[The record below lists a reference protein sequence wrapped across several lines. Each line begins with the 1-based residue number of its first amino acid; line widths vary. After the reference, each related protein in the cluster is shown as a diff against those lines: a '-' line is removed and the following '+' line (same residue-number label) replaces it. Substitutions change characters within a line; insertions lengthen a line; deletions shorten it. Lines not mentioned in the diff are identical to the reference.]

1 MVHTLVIL
9 EELTGTLFM
18 AVVVARLV
26 ASYPAWGRPA
36 DGDGLTRHAEA
47 REPANTGLSARMT
60 AALAVLVGLYHGYLN
75 GSGMG
80 QLGTA
85 AAALLGLVC
94 AVFVLV
100 ALVAA
105 LVVWL
110 SAEWARIAVRVAGSW
125 IAASGFLLLG
135 WVARKG

>member
-1 MVHTLVIL
+1 
-9 EELTGTLFM
+9 
-18 AVVVARLV
+18 
-26 ASYPAWGRPA
+26 
-36 DGDGLTRHAEA
+36 
-47 REPANTGLSARMT
+47 MT

-110 SAEWARIAVRVAGSW
+110 RAEWARIAVRVAGSW